1 MNLGD
6 LCTNTVPTWM
16 GNPTP
21 TPRGATVESF
31 PSVCVLVSVS
41 AEHQTWERILPSPR
55 SKTLVLFMVA
65 GFVLHVASKGDKARA
80 TRSTF
85 GRNRKCCC
93 EHQLLLV
100 GWVERRGLSLPRR
113 CQIKR
118 PLCSVGRHTPPT
130 LKIYFSKGVKV
141 HRWEGPHTF
150 SSKGYE
156 GCHRQEHYLHSVA
169 LLQLV

>member
-6 LCTNTVPTWM
+6 LHTNTVPTLM

-21 TPRGATVESF
+21 TPTPGGPTVKSF
-31 PSVCVLVSVS
+31 TSVCVPASVS
-41 AEHQTWERILPSPR
+41 AEHQTSERILASPP

-100 GWVERRGLSLPRR
+100 G
-113 CQIKR
+113 
-118 PLCSVGRHTPPT
+118 
-130 LKIYFSKGVKV
+130 
-141 HRWEGPHTF
+141 
-150 SSKGYE
+150 
-156 GCHRQEHYLHSVA
+156 
-169 LLQLV
+169 